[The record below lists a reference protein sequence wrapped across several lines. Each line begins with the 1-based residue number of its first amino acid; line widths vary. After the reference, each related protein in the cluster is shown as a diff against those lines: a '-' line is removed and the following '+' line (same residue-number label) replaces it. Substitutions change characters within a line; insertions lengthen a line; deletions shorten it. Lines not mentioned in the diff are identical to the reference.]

1 MTDPLLDVRN
11 VSRQFGGLKAIDDV
25 SFNLREGEIVGLIGS
40 NGAGK
45 TTLVNLVT
53 GHLAP
58 SSGELVFH
66 GRRITGRKPHALAR
80 LGLMRTF
87 QVVQPF
93 NDITALDNV
102 AAAAM
107 FAGRAESFARAR
119 ERADE
124 ALSGLGIHHCRD
136 WRPVRMTLAERKR
149 LELARAWVTRPKLL
163 FLDEVNAGLNSG
175 EIEGVLDMIRKI
187 AAQGVAIVIIEHL
200 MKVVRGL
207 CPRLIV
213 LHQGRLLASGPT
225 DEVAR
230 NPSVV
235 EAYLGTRGA
244 AAMLGTTTP

>member
-1 MTDPLLDVRN
+1 MNAALLDVRN
-11 VSRQFGGLKAIDDV
+11 VSRQFGGLKATDDV
-25 SFNLREGEIVGLIGS
+25 SFTLNEGEIVGLIGS

-53 GHLAP
+53 GHLKP
-58 SSGELVFH
+58 SRGTMSFRGEN
-66 GRRITGRKPHALAR
+66 ITGHKPHELAR
-80 LGLMRTF
+80 RGLMRTF
-87 QVVQPF
+87 QIVQPF
-93 NDITALDNV
+93 NDLTARDNV

-107 FAGRAESFARAR
+107 FAGHTRSFAGAR

-124 ALSGLGIHHCRD
+124 SLDSLGIGHCRD
-136 WRPVRMTLAERKR
+136 HLPVRMTLAERKR
-149 LELARAWVTRPKLL
+149 LELARAWVARPKLL

-175 EIEGVLDMIRKI
+175 EIEGVLGMIRKI
-187 AAQGVAIVIIEHL
+187 AAEGVAIVIIEHL

-213 LHQGRLLASGPT
+213 LHRGQLLASGPT

-230 NPSVV
+230 NPAVI

-244 AAMLGTTTP
+244 AAMLGEKS